1 MKAIAKEK
9 VKTTDMSK
17 IVTVN
22 ILFFLSIAITLSGV
36 FFGVYSFIH
45 NITFRVINTNVPG
58 VIFGAVVLYL
68 GIRYFMN
75 VLKLRKE
82 VYGTDAGFSWSNFKL
97 ENLFPKKDKKR
108 KKH

>member
-1 MKAIAKEK
+1 MKTVGKEK
-9 VKTTDMSK
+9 VKTTSMSK

-22 ILFFLSIAITLSGV
+22 ILFVLSIAISLSGV
-36 FFGVYSFIH
+36 FFGVYSFIN
-45 NITFRVINTNVPG
+45 NISFKVINTSVPG

-68 GIRYFMN
+68 GIRYFLS
-75 VLKLRKE
+75 VIKLRRE
-82 VYGTDAGFSWSNFKL
+82 VYGADARFDWSNFKL